1 MDKVNSKKFLEFISY
16 KDDNIK
22 CTITY
27 LNRVKNKY
35 AF

>member
-1 MDKVNSKKFLEFISY
+1 MDGISSKKFLEFINY
-16 KDDNIK
+16 KDGNVK

-27 LNRVKNKY
+27 LNKVKNKY